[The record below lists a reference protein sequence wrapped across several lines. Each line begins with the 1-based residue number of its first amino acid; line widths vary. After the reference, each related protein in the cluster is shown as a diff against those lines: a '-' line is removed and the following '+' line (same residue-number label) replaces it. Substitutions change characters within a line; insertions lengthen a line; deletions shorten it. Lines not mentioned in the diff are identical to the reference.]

1 MAAGLRVLQTRD
13 PQGLTFSDVTD
24 SLEDLREQKRKEAE
38 ARGKQR
44 LKDIEAV
51 NNDLKTPYFRNQ
63 ISKLTKEYQDYVQ
76 SPEYDRIKA
85 SQMKEVILN
94 AKRNLAE
101 LDAYVAK
108 SFPKDAGI
116 YQERFNEL
124 FNGTI
129 DYEPT
134 PESLGEIKGFA
145 DYANIEPKDIIE
157 VYNTDL
163 KGVADGLLKAKETEL
178 GKSFNVSGKN
188 FREVIQRLDPEDID
202 ELARV
207 AASRPELQKYY
218 ESELGRQITAQELKD
233 LAYNDLF
240 KFTPLERKTRESGF
254 KEDDGGDGSSRFM
267 DIDLDLSPTEV
278 KVPYSQA
285 KDSGISSVNS
295 IKFANIDRISKVDY
309 QVSVL
314 PDPNKPES
322 ESNQRYET
330 QGNLV
335 RLDVGTKGENIG
347 KPVGIVRVGRRQE
360 GVIISQ
366 EVEVPY
372 DEIKGEVVNGI
383 NTKYSKKE
391 DRDGA
396 IGLLNDWERK
406 VESEALANDY
416 KEEDYVKVYNKLYD
430 IAISDKSSAE
440 KTKLFKQYFPQG
452 TDVKYIGGTTDISV
466 NGKEF
471 KLFTGGIMRP
481 TKMSDISDEKL
492 QVLYE
497 SGASMTNKESTN
509 YVTPEG
515 EEIDGWDDLSDSEKQ
530 ELIDGGFVV
539 EKK

>member
-1 MAAGLRVLQTRD
+1 MAAGLRVLETRD

-51 NNDLKTPYFRNQ
+51 DNDLKTPYFRNQ

-218 ESELGRQITAQELKD
+218 ESQLGRQITAQELKD

-254 KEDDGGDGSSRFM
+254 KKETDDDDIGWRNGRYSNKRYRLSQIDLVEEAQGGKAKKYIKGYDATRIVGGDPDLAQFFDKDGKSLEGRPNSVVKEGDEEFINLLSE
-267 DIDLDLSPTEV
+267 DIRGRERIV
-278 KVPYSQA
+278 KVPLTDMNKTRLFNYL
-285 KDSGISSVNS
+285 DIDES
-295 IKFANIDRISKVDY
+295 IHQQFIGGRGKR
-309 QVSVL
+309 Q
-314 PDPNKPES
+314 
-322 ESNQRYET
+322 
-330 QGNLV
+330 
-335 RLDVGTKGENIG
+335 DVGG
-347 KPVGIVRVGRRQE
+347 
-360 GVIISQ
+360 
-366 EVEVPY
+366 
-372 DEIKGEVVNGI
+372 
-383 NTKYSKKE
+383 
-391 DRDGA
+391 
-396 IGLLNDWERK
+396 
-406 VESEALANDY
+406 
-416 KEEDYVKVYNKLYD
+416 
-430 IAISDKSSAE
+430 KSSAKDDNE
-440 KTKLFKQYFPQG
+440 P
-452 TDVKYIGGTTDISV
+452 
-466 NGKEF
+466 
-471 KLFTGGIMRP
+471 
-481 TKMSDISDEKL
+481 
-492 QVLYE
+492 
-497 SGASMTNKESTN
+497 SGAPKVGERRQGADGSMFE
-509 YVTPEG
+509 YM
-515 EEIDGWDDLSDSEKQ
+515 
-530 ELIDGGFVV
+530 GGNPADKSNW
-539 EKK
+539 KKIK